1 MNVTQQ
7 PGYFLFKE
15 GKAIKSA
22 TKGFTLIEMAM
33 VLLIIGLLAKTAIAP
48 FGALLAHNKREQAQS
63 QLHQV
68 KQAVFA
74 YVVAYGALPCPMSRS
89 AVREP
94 AIIAG
99 ATPLPLSEE
108 QRPCLTSVGFV
119 PTYAMGLVG
128 PTSNNGALLDPW
140 GRELLYSVSLNK
152 SESSGAQNVHYWTTP
167 GAAAAVGVTQVHADL
182 VLCHRSAQDN
192 CRGKHVRSNQIAFV
206 LMSSGSDASA
216 SGWQAENLD
225 DDNFFTYTDESI
237 VPGEQFDDLLVWGSA
252 ADTLYWMLRMGWLP

>member
-1 MNVTQQ
+1 VGSQILNVTQQ

-99 ATPLPLSEE
+99 TTPLPLPEE

-119 PTYAMGLVG
+119 PAYA
-128 PTSNNGALLDPW
+128 
-140 GRELLYSVSLNK
+140 
-152 SESSGAQNVHYWTTP
+152 
-167 GAAAAVGVTQVHADL
+167 
-182 VLCHRSAQDN
+182 
-192 CRGKHVRSNQIAFV
+192 
-206 LMSSGSDASA
+206 SSGSDASA